1 MSQSVFERSVF
12 GHRIFDLTGR
22 VAVIMGGTTGLGRA
36 IALGLAE
43 AGADVVPSS
52 RRMEQVEDAAEE
64 IEALGRRTIRI
75 TSDVTVRPSVQAV
88 HDAVGKQ
95 FGKVDILVNAAGIT
109 FKKATLELDEAE
121 WQRVMETN
129 LTGTLRACQIFGAT
143 MVEAGH
149 GRIVNIASLSTFVS
163 FHEVAAYSASKAAV
177 ASLTRS
183 LAVELARKGVNVNA
197 IAPGIFPTPLNAKL
211 VLGTARGE
219 ELLMRTPM
227 GRFGRAEEVAGAAV
241 FLASEEASF
250 VTGQVIAV
258 DGGFL
263 ASGVNQ

>member
-1 MSQSVFERSVF
+1 MNKGLFNLS
-12 GHRIFDLTGR
+12 GK
-22 VAVIMGGTTGLGRA
+22 VAVVMGGTTGLGRA
-36 IALGLAE
+36 IALGLAA
-43 AGADVVPSS
+43 AGADVVASS
-52 RRMEQVEDAAEE
+52 RRAEQVVSTAAE
-64 IEALGRRTIRI
+64 IEAFGRRTMRM
-75 TSDVTVRPSVQAV
+75 TSDVVERATLHSL
-88 HDAVGKQ
+88 HDAVLVE
-95 FGKVDILVNAAGIT
+95 FGKVDILINAAGIT
-109 FKKATLELDEAE
+109 FKAPTLELDEAD
-121 WQRVMETN
+121 WTRVMDTN

-143 MVEAGH
+143 MVAAAY

-183 LAVELARKGVNVNA
+183 LAVELARKGVNVNS

-211 VLGTARGE
+211 VEGTLRGE

-227 GRFGRAEEVAGAAV
+227 ARFGRAEEVAGVAV
-241 FLASEEASF
+241 FLASEAASF

>member
-1 MSQSVFERSVF
+1 MSK
-12 GHRIFDLTGR
+12 GLFDLSGR
-22 VAVIMGGTTGLGRA
+22 VAVVMGGTTGLGRA
-36 IALGLAE
+36 IALGLGA
-43 AGADVVPSS
+43 AGADVVASS
-52 RRMEQVEDAAEE
+52 RRAEQVQSAAAA
-64 IEALGRRTIRI
+64 IEALGRRTLRV
-75 TSDVTVRPSVQAV
+75 TCDVARRETIQAL
-88 HDAVGKQ
+88 HDAVMSE
-95 FGKVDILVNAAGIT
+95 FDRVDILVNAAGVT
-109 FKKATLELDEAE
+109 FKAPTIELTEAD
-121 WQRVMETN
+121 WDRVMDTN

-143 MVEAGH
+143 MAAAGY

-163 FHEVAAYSASKAAV
+163 FHEVAAYSASKAAA
-177 ASLTRS
+177 ASLTRG

-211 VLGTARGE
+211 VEGTPRGE

-241 FLASEEASF
+241 FLASDAASF